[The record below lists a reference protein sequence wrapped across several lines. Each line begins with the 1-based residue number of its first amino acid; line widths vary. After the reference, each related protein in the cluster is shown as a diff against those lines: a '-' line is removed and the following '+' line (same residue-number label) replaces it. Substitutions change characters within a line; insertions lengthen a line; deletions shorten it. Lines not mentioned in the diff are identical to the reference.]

1 MSARGDQALEKMHR
15 IVLVRMLVLL
25 WLGIG
30 LFGRPHDFEQ
40 VGGLGTF
47 VAAFLTPVSLILLV
61 DSLDKQEE
69 SRKQATSDGF
79 LSVQVTALVALI
91 EDDRAMLD
99 DMTRKY
105 ERTREK
111 SPAFGPVQKRY
122 RERVG
127 ALNGLVAGKLQ
138 LPEIADKT

>member
-1 MSARGDQALEKMHR
+1 
-15 IVLVRMLVLL
+15 MLV
-25 WLGIG
+25 
-30 LFGRPHDFEQ
+30 
-40 VGGLGTF
+40 
-47 VAAFLTPVSLILLV
+47 A
-61 DSLDKQEE
+61 SLDKQEE

-99 DMTRKY
+99 DMARKY
-105 ERTREK
+105 ERTGEK
-111 SPAFGPVQKRY
+111 SPALGPVQKRY

-127 ALNGLVAGKLQ
+127 ALDGLAAGKLQ